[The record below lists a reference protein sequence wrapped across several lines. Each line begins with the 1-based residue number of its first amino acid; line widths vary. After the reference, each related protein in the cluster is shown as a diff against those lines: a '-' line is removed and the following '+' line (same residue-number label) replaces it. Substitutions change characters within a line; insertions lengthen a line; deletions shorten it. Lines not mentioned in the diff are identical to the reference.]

1 MLMLT
6 ESQLQLILNAMR
18 AAGDRYGR
26 DALQAHI
33 DADRSDSQAD
43 GFKRIAAQFE
53 RQQTDVLHLAM
64 QLEDSKRSRLR
75 MGDLNA

>member
-18 AAGDRYGR
+18 AAGDLYGR
-26 DALQAHI
+26 DALQARI
-33 DADRSDSQAD
+33 DADRSDSQCQAD

-64 QLEDSKRSRLR
+64 QLEDSECFAYHA
-75 MGDLNA
+75 D